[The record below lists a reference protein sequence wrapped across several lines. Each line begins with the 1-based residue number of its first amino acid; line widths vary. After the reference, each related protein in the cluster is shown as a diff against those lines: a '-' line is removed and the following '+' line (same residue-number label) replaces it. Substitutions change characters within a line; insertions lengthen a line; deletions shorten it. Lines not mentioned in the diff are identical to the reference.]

1 MPSPPQDRDP
11 WRMTQPL
18 PCSCPHWTDS
28 TCHPEQHCYCVLR
41 FAWPLTKS
49 WSPVDTLLLDG
60 SVGTIYD
67 YWNTPYPSG
76 RLRHSSRLLIKYSF
90 LVHVVVF
97 LRAFRSK
104 PHPRPL
110 YSCLHAFIQNK
121 KRTESLLC
129 LLQCSR
135 HWPFLSEQ
143 KQCLPCEASG
153 LALCRCEMSYTQ
165 VSKRLGGMN
174 WISPYTDLYIHSYLH
189 HLESSEK
196 HRNQVTAIGLM

>member
-11 WRMTQPL
+11 WRMTQPS
-18 PCSCPHWTDS
+18 PCSRPLWTDS

-49 WSPVDTLLLDG
+49 WSPVDTLLLDE
-60 SVGTIYD
+60 SAGTICD

-76 RLRHSSRLLIKYSF
+76 RLRQSSRLLIKYSF
-90 LVHVVVF
+90 LVHVAVF

-121 KRTESLLC
+121 TE
-129 LLQCSR
+129 R
-135 HWPFLSEQ
+135 
-143 KQCLPCEASG
+143 
-153 LALCRCEMSYTQ
+153 
-165 VSKRLGGMN
+165 
-174 WISPYTDLYIHSYLH
+174 SPYCVSYSVPGTDHSSVSR
-189 HLESSEK
+189 SSVCLVK
-196 HRNQVTAIGLM
+196 QVV